1 MEPVAAAKFI
11 AVTGNDVLPCGFV
24 VNRTAPHLGASP
36 DRRVVD
42 QSEDPRCGLKE
53 IKCPDKNACKDCP
66 YLIQNADED
75 LALKVDHMGI
85 TGAK

>member
-42 QSEDPRCGLKE
+42 QSEDPAVASKKL
-53 IKCPDKNACKDCP
+53 NAQTKTHVKTAHI
-66 YLIQNADED
+66 LSKMQMKIW
-75 LALKVDHMGI
+75 H
-85 TGAK
+85 

>member
-1 MEPVAAAKFI
+1 MGDAGGEVEEDEEKEGDEDDMEE
-11 AVTGNDVLPCGFV
+11 N
-24 VNRTAPHLGASP
+24 
-36 DRRVVD
+36 RRVVD

-53 IKCPDKNACKDCP
+53 IKCPDKNACKACP

-75 LALKVDHMGI
+75 LALKVDQMGI